1 MILRIED
8 TDQQRTVEHSD
19 HRIQQV
25 LQTCGI
31 EIDEGGS
38 GNAQYVQS
46 YRTRQGI
53 YKRYADA
60 LIDKGYAYRCF
71 CSKERLDRARALQS
85 KQGIHPIYDKLC
97 LGLGEKEIARKLDNG
112 EAFTVRMNVVQ
123 NQVIKVADQVR
134 GGVQFDSSLI
144 DDQIIVKSD
153 GFPTYHLASVVD
165 DHLMEISHVI
175 RGEEWLSSLPKHYL
189 LYDFFKWPIPKFYH
203 LPLLVN
209 KDRQKLSKRHGDV
222 SVEHFLN
229 QGYEPMAL
237 INFVALLGWSPAVD
251 GGEFIPSMGEL
262 IERFDISKVQKG
274 AAAVDEQ
281 RLRWLNTSHLRNAL
295 DSNPLDIL
303 QSLKPVLIERYGDGF
318 SDEYL
323 VQVLKIS
330 HDRAVFRKDLLD
342 PAHISFYFID
352 PIISDDNLSLFDSDR
367 IHLINRVALA
377 LSKVTAVEFQS
388 PEHLKHLVSEIY
400 TSAGLSQK
408 QLLLPLRVLLTGKPT
423 GSSVYQIMSLLG
435 KSVVL
440 RRLDSINVKES
451 GSSAGPA
458 AQN

>member
-1 MILRIED
+1 
-8 TDQQRTVEHSD
+8 
-19 HRIQQV
+19 
-25 LQTCGI
+25 
-31 EIDEGGS
+31 
-38 GNAQYVQS
+38 
-46 YRTRQGI
+46 
-53 YKRYADA
+53 
-60 LIDKGYAYRCF
+60 
-71 CSKERLDRARALQS
+71 
-85 KQGIHPIYDKLC
+85 
-97 LGLGEKEIARKLDNG
+97 
-112 EAFTVRMNVVQ
+112 
-123 NQVIKVADQVR
+123 
-134 GGVQFDSSLI
+134 
-144 DDQIIVKSD
+144 
-153 GFPTYHLASVVD
+153 
-165 DHLMEISHVI
+165 
-175 RGEEWLSSLPKHYL
+175 
-189 LYDFFKWPIPKFYH
+189 
-203 LPLLVN
+203 
-209 KDRQKLSKRHGDV
+209 
-222 SVEHFLN
+222 
-229 QGYEPMAL
+229 
-237 INFVALLGWSPAVD
+237 
-251 GGEFIPSMGEL
+251 
-262 IERFDISKVQKG
+262 
-274 AAAVDEQ
+274 
-281 RLRWLNTSHLRNAL
+281 
-295 DSNPLDIL
+295 
-303 QSLKPVLIERYGDGF
+303 VLIERYGDGF